1 MNTLQ
6 FAGSQTSVSLKNTDI
21 LFQAFFAK
29 FVLALEFDSLF
40 GRRFKA
46 ANFTELIFVRF
57 HVIKIMSSR

>member
-40 GRRFKA
+40 G
-46 ANFTELIFVRF
+46 
-57 HVIKIMSSR
+57 